1 MQMIPC
7 PNCGKLTG
15 FKFNGGSMARVSIA
29 MDLAR
34 TREENRRLIEV
45 MTHEFYQ
52 QRVVATDKHT
62 RPGTFFG
69 IVQALAKKPTTLAS
83 IIAGT
88 LQKYTFTSKKS
99 HAFVATVRVRYA
111 LRHGY
116 LQSAK

>member
-1 MQMIPC
+1 VAQ
-7 PNCGKLTG
+7 
-15 FKFNGGSMARVSIA
+15 
-29 MDLAR
+29 
-34 TREENRRLIEV
+34 
-45 MTHEFYQ
+45 EFYQ

-99 HAFVATVRVRYA
+99 HAFVAGVRVRHA
-111 LRHGY
+111 LTRLGY
-116 LQSAK
+116 LQLAK

>member
-1 MQMIPC
+1 
-7 PNCGKLTG
+7 
-15 FKFNGGSMARVSIA
+15 MARMSIA
-29 MDLAR
+29 MDR
-34 TREENRRLIEV
+34 TREEYREEFLTLINLV
-45 MTHEFYQ
+45 AQEFYQ

-99 HAFVATVRVRYA
+99 HAFVAGVRVRHA
-111 LRHGY
+111 LTRLGY
-116 LQSAK
+116 LQLAK